1 MLQENIRYKS
11 LNKRFKD
18 QNPREVFAH
27 FPYNGK
33 VGETWE
39 KPFESLAHLAKRED
53 WNFKRP
59 EFVHQYANQ
68 SFPIL
73 TNYLN
78 YTFLRLQD
86 ESKIVYS
93 QEEDKASF
101 NTGLQTPRG
110 KDIFA
115 TFFKNKL
122 AEDRNQPDWTFYTFC
137 DSYSDKLEPFSPLPE
152 LANYIT
158 NVEDLVFNT
167 EYQIEPNLDHFL
179 ENNESRLPEA
189 FQGNLRLAENAIN
202 GAILSLTGLI
212 RRNYKIAIPHWY
224 GNKIQLLLPLVLSND
239 EGVADVA
246 LVVDRDD
253 IRKIYRGTTILS
265 MDMAYVDAR
274 LITKPADDWLNP

>member
-1 MLQENIRYKS
+1 MCYKS

-27 FPYNGK
+27 FPYNRQ

-39 KPFESLAHLAKRED
+39 KPFESLVSLAKEENWKFRRD
-53 WNFKRP
+53 
-59 EFVHQYANQ
+59 EFRGRYDRQ
-68 SFPIL
+68 SYPVL

-86 ESKIVYS
+86 EEKIVYS
-93 QEEDKASF
+93 SDGDKACF
-101 NTGLQTPRG
+101 NTGLQTQSG

-115 TFFKNKL
+115 TFFRNKY
-122 AEDRNQPDWTFYTFC
+122 AEDRNQPDWIFYTFC
-137 DSYSDKLEPFSPLPE
+137 DSYSDKLKPFHPLPE

-158 NVEDLVFNT
+158 NVDDLVFNT
-167 EYQIEPNLDHFL
+167 DYEIEPNLDHFL
-179 ENNESRLPEA
+179 KNNENRLPEA
-189 FQGNLRLAENAIN
+189 LQGNLRVAENAIL
-202 GAILSLTGLI
+202 GSIESLKGLI

-224 GNKIQLLLPLVLSND
+224 DNKIQLLLPLVLTN
-239 EGVADVA
+239 EQGIAELA

-253 IRKIYRGTTILS
+253 KRKIYRGTTILS

-274 LITKPADDWLNP
+274 LICKPADEWLNP